1 MPIALMDCGRKEP
14 PFRPAVELYERRNEP
29 VELPWLDAMLQD
41 SMFERLSLV
50 ETPHDY
56 EPVHN
61 RSVSANR
68 EPARRCREW
77 RHVEIDIGRQPT
89 IQAEFG
95 PARAFAPAQVREVE
109 IGKTDWFLELV
120 DPIPRQEHPGHV
132 GLAPNHARRQPLMGA
147 GPTQEFDLLLERRR
161 AN

>member
-1 MPIALMDCGRKEP
+1 
-14 PFRPAVELYERRNEP
+14 
-29 VELPWLDAMLQD
+29 
-41 SMFERLSLV
+41 MFERLSLV

-77 RHVEIDIGRQPT
+77 HHVEIDIGRQPT

-120 DPIPRQEHPGHV
+120 DPIACQEHPRHM
-132 GLAPNHARRQPLMGA
+132 GLAPNDAGRRLCIGA
-147 GPTQEFDLLLERRR
+147 GPTQKFDLLLERWR
-161 AN
+161 ANGGRAEVPWDHSLSAGVEVGHCPGFRPSKG